1 MQHDLTERSTRAS
14 LHDAPDILGVTAT
27 RPPRRA
33 MLAVDFDEANKML
46 AASAWVTEA
55 AAGAPFALNLVFT
68 AVGARETRVSVT
80 PSDGNSLEEDD
91 PLRDDGQDQSRMAE
105 LVARDRLGLNHDDVV
120 NALDSKPERH
130 KSVSKEAY
138 SLPAHPMST
147 PYRDPFKVKR
157 APGADTRVYRAGT
170 TKAGVS
176 EQRPSKSEGKE
187 HHAAVDARQ
196 AVFAIDGP
204 VGKPSASATENDE
217 VDQSKPSSPN
227 NPKLVRSAIVLLSL
241 TGSRRFH

>member
-1 MQHDLTERSTRAS
+1 
-14 LHDAPDILGVTAT
+14 
-27 RPPRRA
+27 
-33 MLAVDFDEANKML
+33 MLAVDFDDANKML
-46 AASAWVTEA
+46 AASAWVAEA

-91 PLRDDGQDQSRMAE
+91 PLRDGGQDQSRME

-157 APGADTRVYRAGT
+157 APGADTRVHRAGT

-176 EQRPSKSEGKE
+176 EQRPSKSEGKK

-196 AVFAIDGP
+196 AVFAIDGR
-204 VGKPSASATENDE
+204 VGRPSATDNDE
-217 VDQSKPSSPN
+217 LDQSKPSSPN

-241 TGSRRFH
+241 AGSRLFH

>member
-27 RPPRRA
+27 RPHRA

-46 AASAWVTEA
+46 AASAWVAEA

-130 KSVSKEAY
+130 KASKEAY

-157 APGADTRVYRAGT
+157 APGADTRVHRAGT

-176 EQRPSKSEGKE
+176 EQRPSKSEGKK

-196 AVFAIDGP
+196 AVFAIDGR
-204 VGKPSASATENDE
+204 VGRPSATDNDE
-217 VDQSKPSSPN
+217 LDQSKPSSPN

-241 TGSRRFH
+241 AGSRLFH

>member
-1 MQHDLTERSTRAS
+1 M
-14 LHDAPDILGVTAT
+14 P
-27 RPPRRA
+27 
-33 MLAVDFDEANKML
+33 AVDFDEANKML
-46 AASAWVTEA
+46 AASAWVAEA
-55 AAGAPFALNLVFT
+55 GAGAPFALSLVFT
-68 AVGARETRVSVT
+68 AVGIRETRVSVT

-130 KSVSKEAY
+130 KSLSKEAY

-157 APGADTRVYRAGT
+157 APGADTRVHRAGT

-187 HHAAVDARQ
+187 HHAAGMDARQ

-204 VGKPSASATENDE
+204 VGKPSATENDE
-217 VDQSKPSSPN
+217 LDQSKPSSPN
-227 NPKLVRSAIVLLSL
+227 NPKLVRSAIVLLSS